1 MDRYFCFRFDV
12 DTHRCIRRGVPR
24 LIDLGARI
32 DAPFTFF
39 VHMGRAVQRRR
50 LLPGRSAA
58 GPQPDTA
65 EKLSARNKLGAWDT
79 LVAAVANPTVGE
91 GAPDVLRE
99 VLAAGHEI
107 GLHGGTNHAAW
118 QADAHRWSPERVRDR
133 VAAALATL
141 EGITGEAPRGFASPG
156 WNSPA
161 SLPGILEELG
171 FRYLA
176 DLHGPGL
183 HTVASVPGTD
193 RLQVVRTAITAEPG
207 GVAYLEN
214 LRARGLDDAAIRDDF
229 RARLEQ
235 ADRLAVVYDHPYFA
249 GMQELSLV
257 GELVEIARELGFRP
271 VRLEEAIAGLGT
283 PLQ

>member
-50 LLPGRSAA
+50 LVSARSADA
-58 GPQPDTA
+58 RQTDTA
-65 EKLSARNKLGAWDT
+65 EKLPARAKLGAWDT
-79 LVAAVANPTVGE
+79 LVAAVANPPVGK
-91 GAPDVLRE
+91 GAPHVLRQA
-99 VLAAGHEI
+99 LAAGHEI

-118 QADAHRWSPERVRDR
+118 QADAHRWSTERVRDR
-133 VAAALATL
+133 VAGALATL

-161 SLPGILEELG
+161 SLPGILEALG

-176 DLHGPGL
+176 DLHGPGPN
-183 HTVASVPGTD
+183 TVAPVPGTD
-193 RLQVVRTAITAEPG
+193 RMLAVRTAITAEPG

-214 LRARGLDDAAIRDDF
+214 LRARGFDDVAIRDDF
-229 RARLEQ
+229 RARLSR

-249 GMQELSLV
+249 GIQELSLV
-257 GELVEIARELGFRP
+257 GELVGIARELGFRP
-271 VRLEEAIAGLGT
+271 VRLDEAVASLGA
-283 PLQ
+283 PLE